1 VKIIITFTITAIIS
15 LFVAHKMSK
24 SIIINAFY
32 KNHLSWLIFLV
43 IIFEVGTGLLIYFF
57 AAEIIAYTIM
67 SAIIGSMLAYF
78 ILLIRMM
85 FTKNRT
91 ISNKNN
97 YPCDC
102 SDNNN
107 SENQSHS
114 NHCDNCDDGVE

>member
-1 VKIIITFTITAIIS
+1 
-15 LFVAHKMSK
+15 MSK